1 MSDTGLYVGLY
12 DRIRTYAEL
21 LDDVLTRLKSETSSP
36 SDPHRQELA
45 QLLLDV
51 AKSRPADC
59 ATHLLSL
66 LLRTL
71 GEHQQHHW
79 AAIGQAL
86 LSDSVP
92 FSVIVWLEHLAALLE
107 EERVGMLSR
116 MMKRSPA

>member
-21 LDDVLTRLKSETSSP
+21 LDDVLTRLKAETSSP
-36 SDPHRQELA
+36 NDPQRQELA
-45 QLLLDV
+45 RMLLDI
-51 AKSRPADC
+51 AQSRPVDC
-59 ATHLLSL
+59 ASHHLCI
-66 LLRTL
+66 LLRAL
-71 GEHQQHHW
+71 GEHQQSHW

-86 LSDSVP
+86 LADHVS

-116 MMKRSPA
+116 IMKRSPT